1 MTRKQWIVVATG
13 LAAVA
18 AGLAWAFSPRPV
30 IVELAEVR
38 RGRFEQT
45 IDEDGKTRVRERY
58 TVSAPLV
65 GTLQRIQLK
74 AGDAVGKGDLL
85 AVITPAAPA
94 LLDARTERELQERVG
109 AAEAGVARASTMVAR
124 TGAALSQSK
133 ADLERTRKL
142 AEKGFVSPIQ
152 LEREQLTVSL
162 NTRELEAARFEE
174 HAAQHQ
180 LEQARAALLRMRRET
195 RDGRPGAAQWEIR
208 SPVAGHVLRVAQE
221 SEGAVSIGTPLLE
234 LGDPSDLE
242 VVVDVL
248 TTDAVQVQKGAETRI
263 VHYGAAAP
271 LAGRVRR
278 VEPSGFTKISALGV
292 EEQRVNVVIDI
303 TSPRDQWQTLG
314 DGYRVDAR
322 IVVFGA
328 ENAVKV
334 PTSALFREGN
344 DWMVFV
350 ASGNVAR
357 KRAVQI
363 PRRGGL
369 EAMVESGLQPGEQV
383 ITYPGDRVADGAR
396 VKPR

>member
-1 MTRKQWIVVATG
+1 MTRRQWIVVTTG

-18 AGLAWAFSPRPV
+18 AGLVWAFSPRPV
-30 IVELAEVR
+30 VVELAEIT

-65 GTLQRIQLK
+65 GTLQRIPLK
-74 AGDAVGKGDLL
+74 AGDAVRQNDLL
-85 AVITPAAPA
+85 AVIAPAAPA
-94 LLDARTERELQERVG
+94 LLDARIERELEERAG
-109 AAEAGVARASTMVAR
+109 ATEAGLARARTTVAR
-124 TGAALSQSK
+124 TDAALSQSQ

-142 AEKGFVSPIQ
+142 AEKGFVSSTQ
-152 LEREQLTVSL
+152 LERDQLTVNL

-180 LEQARAALLRMRRET
+180 LEQARAALLRVRNEA

-208 SPVAGHVLRVAQE
+208 SPVAGRVLRVAQE
-221 SEGAVSIGTPLLE
+221 SEGVVAIGTPLLE

-242 VVVDVL
+242 VVVDAL
-248 TTDAVQVQKGAETRI
+248 TTDAVQIQRGAEVRLER
-263 VHYGAAAP
+263 YGAATP

-278 VEPSGFTKISALGV
+278 VEPSGFTKISALGI
-292 EEQRVNVVIDI
+292 EEQRVNVIIDI
-303 TSPRDQWQTLG
+303 ASPRDRWQPLG
-314 DGYRVDAR
+314 DAYQIDAR
-322 IVVFGA
+322 IVVFGT

-350 ASGNVAR
+350 ASGNVAH
-357 KRAVQI
+357 KRTVQI
-363 PRRGGL
+363 TRRGGL

-383 ITYPGDRVADGAR
+383 ITYPGDRIADGGR
-396 VKPR
+396 VRPR